1 MNITITVDVNVAFY
15 HKLTMEKI
23 VIDKIVRE
31 KYNEDSE
38 EYLNFCRAC
47 ESEIGFTREE
57 NKEKFDRAVSELLCQ
72 KLEEE
77 WSDRLSKITD
87 VVRTSFLD
95 SSDNVTGCVELC
107 GCILNPKD
115 FCAMSVNMF
124 GIRAIKE

>member
-38 EYLNFCRAC
+38 EYLNFCMAC

-115 FCAMSVNMF
+115 FCAMSVNRF
-124 GIRAIKE
+124 GIWASKG